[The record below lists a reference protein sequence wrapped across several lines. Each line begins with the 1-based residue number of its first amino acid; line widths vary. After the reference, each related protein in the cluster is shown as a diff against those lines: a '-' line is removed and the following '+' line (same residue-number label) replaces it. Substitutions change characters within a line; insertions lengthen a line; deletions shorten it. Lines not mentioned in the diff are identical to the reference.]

1 MHPPNLPSQPTLP
14 TYPANLPCQ
23 PTVPTYPAPQ
33 LPCSYAAHVG
43 RLSPPQAAV
52 RFVRSRLGRGFNTWR
67 QHCAEAAALRAAV
80 LRAAVRL
87 QRPRQVAAWERWSEA
102 AAAAA
107 VKEAAEAA
115 AKAEEKPRR
124 KGKGISIGRLL
135 GRRRA
140 PPPAGGSAGPGAAAA
155 AAAEEGL
162 APAARRGPTLTRLLG
177 PRRRVGR
184 TATTAA
190 AAAAATPDAAANV
203 GVGVGIGDGSVGHG
217 GGGVGERTANGR
229 GSGGNGGGEA
239 GAQEP
244 EEEEDEDDV
253 FGACG
258 DLPSERQTDR
268 KVARQRPE
276 AAAALVGSSLESHG
290 GPRRRRRVAPE
301 P

>member
-1 MHPPNLPSQPTLP
+1 M
-14 TYPANLPCQ
+14 
-23 PTVPTYPAPQ
+23 
-33 LPCSYAAHVG
+33 
-43 RLSPPQAAV
+43 
-52 RFVRSRLGRGFNTWR
+52 RFVRSRLGRGLNTWR

-107 VKEAAEAA
+107 VKEAKEAAEAA
-115 AKAEEKPRR
+115 AVAEEKQLR

-140 PPPAGGSAGPGAAAA
+140 PPPAGGAAGPGAAAT

-258 DLPSERQTDR
+258 DLPPERQADR

-290 GPRRRRRVAPE
+290 PRRRRRVAPE